1 MLPPSMFGGNGDNG
15 DGEDIPFNEDIWE
28 SQEQANEAF
37 DLLDQW
43 NNGLGF
49 STDEWFDMIGRA
61 YNFEYDNE
69 GNLLSFDFDWESE
82 DGQYFGSGHAHA

>member
-15 DGEDIPFNEDIWE
+15 DGEDIPYDEEVWE

-37 DLLDQW
+37 DLLEQW

-49 STDEWFDMIGRA
+49 STDEWFDMITSID
-61 YNFEYDNE
+61 NIEYDDN
-69 GNLLSFDFDWESE
+69 GNILSFDFEWESE
-82 DGQYFGSGHAHA
+82 DGQYSGGGRAHA